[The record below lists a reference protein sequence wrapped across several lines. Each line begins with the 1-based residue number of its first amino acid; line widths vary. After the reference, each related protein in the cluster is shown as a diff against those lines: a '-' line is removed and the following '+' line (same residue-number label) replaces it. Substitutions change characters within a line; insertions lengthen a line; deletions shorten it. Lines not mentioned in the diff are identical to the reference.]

1 MNKQRIAIFPG
12 SFNPFTIGHSS
23 IVERALPL
31 FDKLII
37 AVGVNEDK
45 VCDNS
50 TQERLESIAKLYAN
64 EVRVQVVSY
73 STLTVDLAAEFE
85 AGYIIRGVRS
95 VQDFEYERNLAEV
108 NRRLSGVETLLLYTL
123 PEYAHISSSVV
134 RELIKYGRDV
144 STMLPKSQRG
154 VLKIRR
160 L

>member
-1 MNKQRIAIFPG
+1 MNNRVAIFPG
-12 SFNPFTIGHSS
+12 TFNPFTVGHSS

-45 VCDNS
+45 RCDS
-50 TQERLESIAKLYAN
+50 ATTQRVDSIAKLYAADD
-64 EVRVQVVSY
+64 RVQVVSY
-73 STLTVDLAAEFE
+73 SSLTVDLAKSVG

-95 VQDFEYERNLAEV
+95 VQDFEYERNLADV
-108 NRRLSGVETLLLYTL
+108 NRKLSGVETLLLYTL

-144 STMLPKSQRG
+144 SDMIPK
-154 VLKIRR
+154 
-160 L
+160 